1 MKNYFTKSILS
12 IFTIILFSVMYI
24 GSGSSND
31 CWVCEG
37 NGENNCVAC
46 VNGNTEMG
54 ECAFCNG
61 KGDVICTFCNGTGSM
76 K

>member
-1 MKNYFTKSILS
+1 MKNYFTKFILS
-12 IFTIILFSVMYI
+12 VFTIILFSAMYI

-37 NGENNCVAC
+37 SGENNCVVC
-46 VNGNTEMG
+46 VNGKTEMG
-54 ECAFCNG
+54 ECSFCNA
-61 KGDVICTFCNGTGSM
+61 KGNVVCTFCNGTGSM

>member
-12 IFTIILFSVMYI
+12 IFMIILFSVMYI

-37 NGENNCVAC
+37 KGEVNCIVC
-46 VNGNTEMG
+46 FNENTEMR
-54 ECAFCNG
+54 ECAFCDEKG
-61 KGDVICTFCNGTGSM
+61 KVMCTFCDGTGNM
-76 K
+76 E

>member
-1 MKNYFTKSILS
+1 MKNYFNKSILS
-12 IFTIILFSVMYI
+12 VFTIILFSVMYI

-37 NGENNCVAC
+37 SGENNCIVC

-54 ECAFCNG
+54 ECAFCDG
-61 KGDVICTFCNGTGSM
+61 KRKVMCTFCVGTGLEI
-76 K
+76 